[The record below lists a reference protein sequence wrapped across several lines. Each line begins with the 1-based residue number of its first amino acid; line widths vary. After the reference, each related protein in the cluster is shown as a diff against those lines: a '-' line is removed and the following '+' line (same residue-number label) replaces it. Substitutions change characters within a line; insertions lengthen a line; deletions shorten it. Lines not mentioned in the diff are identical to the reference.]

1 MRLLRLDAA
10 GLAGS
15 NILTRLGGKSRNSGR
30 RRAFYR
36 SISPRMGLTM
46 DRRDRELLDKQL
58 GRFQPAPRSDGV
70 MIFAV
75 LAVFLVGMSVG
86 GLIAEK
92 TEPARI
98 ASNDTVTGLFVPG
111 AAPVVPQ

>member
-1 MRLLRLDAA
+1 
-10 GLAGS
+10 
-15 NILTRLGGKSRNSGR
+15 
-30 RRAFYR
+30 
-36 SISPRMGLTM
+36 M
-46 DRRDRELLDKQL
+46 DRRDEELLDKQV

-92 TEPARI
+92 TELARI
-98 ASNDTVTGLFVPG
+98 ASNDTMTGRFIPSG
-111 AAPVVPQ
+111 TPVSPQ